1 MKKYWVLS
9 KMAFGL
15 AVIWGSVGACDDAK
29 YDVVNNKVY
38 ITQALSNESETVM
51 VDSENGGSASF
62 TVSVSDKMEQ
72 DVTIKLGTSQSVLDN
87 YNRTHETDY
96 KSCRLPGFLFRKVKS
111 LYQPVS
117 VVFKWE

>member
-38 ITQALSNESETVM
+38 ITQALSNESE
-51 VDSENGGSASF
+51 
-62 TVSVSDKMEQ
+62 
-72 DVTIKLGTSQSVLDN
+72 
-87 YNRTHETDY
+87 R
-96 KSCRLPGFLFRKVKS
+96 
-111 LYQPVS
+111 
-117 VVFKWE
+117 